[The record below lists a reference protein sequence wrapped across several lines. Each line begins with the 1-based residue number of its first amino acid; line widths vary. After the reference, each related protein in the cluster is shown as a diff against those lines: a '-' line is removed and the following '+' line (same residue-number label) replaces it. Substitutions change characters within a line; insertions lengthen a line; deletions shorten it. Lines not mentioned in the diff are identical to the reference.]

1 MIIKEQPYIDENGT
15 VHENLVKHYSDKGM
29 YILQVETG
37 TEYSEAVDVVPCRYT
52 YEETEN
58 PIEEPIEAINEIK
71 ESEEL

>member
-1 MIIKEQPYIDENGT
+1 MIIVQQPYIDENGT
-15 VHENLVKHYSDKGM
+15 VHENLVKHYSDKGV
-29 YILQVETG
+29 YIRQVETG

-58 PIEEPIEAINEIK
+58 PIEEPIEEIIEIK